1 VVNIL
6 SSTASS
12 TSDAVGGFD
21 FFAENKQSVPS
32 LSRRGAAKVAN
43 RVEISQGCKRMRAP
57 KFLGT
62 AAWLL
67 GSLTGWAQ
75 NPPADQRA
83 IFPNSDNAMAR
94 ALADPRIPSD
104 VKAQLFTLFDSRLRP
119 QEIED
124 QEGNTWLYQQ
134 GQKPVIIR
142 KRDLSPSE
150 RVGVWESW

>member
-1 VVNIL
+1 
-6 SSTASS
+6 
-12 TSDAVGGFD
+12 
-21 FFAENKQSVPS
+21 
-32 LSRRGAAKVAN
+32 
-43 RVEISQGCKRMRAP
+43 MRAP

-83 IFPNSDNAMAR
+83 IFPNSDDAMAR

>member
-12 TSDAVGGFD
+12 TSDALGGFD

-32 LSRRGAAKVAN
+32 LSRHGAAKVAN
-43 RVEISQGCKRMRAP
+43 RVEISLGCKRMRAP
-57 KFLGT
+57 TFLGI

-75 NPPADQRA
+75 NPPVDQRT
-83 IFPNSDNAMAR
+83 IFPNSDAAMAR
-94 ALADPRIPSD
+94 ALADPKIPLD
-104 VKAQLFTLFDSRLRP
+104 VKAQLFALFDARLRP

-124 QEGNTWLYQQ
+124 QEGNTWLYRQ

-150 RVGVWESW
+150 RVSMWGSW